1 VIRIKERRIQK
12 KVLKIK
18 KKKKKKKKRRRI
30 RIKPQRNT
38 SITTSEEL

>member
-12 KVLKIK
+12 KVLKI